1 MNENKRLN
9 SQIIN
14 SIYKITPIDFYDI
27 IIHINSI
34 NDIIKGWKVEYNP
47 RMISKYEEFK
57 KDKVVKIG
65 VIGNSN
71 KGKSFILSKFS
82 KFNLPSGMSIKT
94 QGLSIKFPELEK
106 YPYKKIALLD
116 SAGLETPVLLDAI
129 EAGTKNQ
136 LIINNNPIEDPQKK
150 IEKFKEESRD
160 KIITEYFLQNY
171 IIHNSDILIIVIGNI
186 TYSEQKLLNKVK
198 SEFIKAKNK
207 ALYVIHNLMTFTTIK
222 QVEDY
227 IETTLLKSATFNLE
241 KQTIP
246 IESKEPLLCYY
257 EKDIDPQIKHLI
269 YANEGSEAG
278 NFYNQNTLEYLKMGY
293 INVINLEPFD
303 VLQSVKDR
311 FKIISKEILEK
322 NEKEK
327 NFENQYGLLEKDS
340 IIFDNSNKDVIKLIK
355 PEVIKLKN
363 CLIDELGFQNLKSD
377 GYEPSY
383 NCYRKGNKLI
393 INIEAPGDSYLKT
406 EFQRNGAF
414 TFIRIIGK
422 KNKDMEPG
430 PNENIFNSRKSGE
443 FVLDIPLKYEYY
455 WFKYQNPEIIKDNGV
470 FKIIFE
476 LFV

>member
-1 MNENKRLN
+1 M
-9 SQIIN
+9 
-14 SIYKITPIDFYDI
+14 
-27 IIHINSI
+27 H
-34 NDIIKGWKVEYNP
+34 
-47 RMISKYEEFK
+47 
-57 KDKVVKIG
+57 
-65 VIGNSN
+65 
-71 KGKSFILSKFS
+71 
-82 KFNLPSGMSIKT
+82 LPTGMSIKT
-94 QGLSIKFPELEK
+94 EGLSIKYPELEK
-106 YPYKKIALLD
+106 HENRKIALID
-116 SAGLETPVLLDAI
+116 SAGFETPVLVMD
-129 EAGTKNQ
+129 EKQEGNKNKLYQ
-136 LIINNNPIEDPQKK
+136 
-150 IEKFKEESRD
+150 EKCRD
-160 KIITEYFLQNY
+160 KIITELFLQNY
-171 IIHNSDILIIVIGNI
+171 IVYNSDILIVVVDCLSF
-186 TYSEQKLLNKVK
+186 SEQKLLEKVK
-198 SEFIKAKNK
+198 HEVKRLNRRIP
-207 ALYVIHNLMTFTTIK
+207 LYIIHNLKTYTSIDQVKNYIK
-222 QVEDY
+222 N
-227 IETTLLKSATFNLE
+227 TLKKSATFSLE
-241 KQTIP
+241 EDEIINKKKTDGI
-246 IESKEPLLCYY
+246 ITLKNSDSKFIFKFH
-257 EKDIDPQIKHLI
+257 EKEENKNNEYIFHLI

-311 FKIISKEILEK
+311 FKNISKEILEK

-355 PEVIKLKN
+355 PEVINLKN

-455 WFKYQNPEIIKDNGV
+455 WFKYQNPAIIKDNGV